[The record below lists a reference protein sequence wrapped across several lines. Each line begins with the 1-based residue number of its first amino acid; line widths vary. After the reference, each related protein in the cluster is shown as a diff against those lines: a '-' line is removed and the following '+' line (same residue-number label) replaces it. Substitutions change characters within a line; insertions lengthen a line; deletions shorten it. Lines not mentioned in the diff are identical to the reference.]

1 VLGAACADADPEVHR
16 VFTDKLF
23 PRQAEVA
30 DFAGWAAALT
40 APESGRRRGAAP
52 SRAPGGA

>member
-1 VLGAACADADPEVHR
+1 VLRDAWPTRTSEIHR
-16 VFTDKLF
+16 VLTDKVF

-30 DFAGWAAALT
+30 DVAGWAAALT
-40 APESGRRRGAAP
+40 APESGRARGAAP